1 MKRTQND
8 KFSQIKIETWWSK
21 STLGKKPTTPEPL
34 ITEGLSWPSY

>member
-8 KFSQIKIETWWSK
+8 KISQIKIETLWSE

-34 ITEGLSWPSY
+34 ITGGLSWLSC